1 LASDV
6 QIPIQKHKKNKTKQG
21 SMIPAK
27 VDNFTIMNFSDSE
40 VDEIPD
46 KEFSRMITR
55 WINEIKE
62 DTNI

>member
-6 QIPIQKHKKNKTKQG
+6 QIPIKKHKKNKTKQG